1 MQRENIPSEILVST
15 DFARD
20 WRNCWPICVYICRL
34 HQWADTSDFYEDDY
48 IRNQLLDKLWTTYAR
63 RFWKRKKTVTLGELL
78 HVARSKKQFIDN
90 WNNTVPTKQI
100 TRLMQGVASWM
111 ETRIPGR
118 KRCALAVYRK
128 DSSVK
133 TKSALCVVRLAG
145 NVVKQAI
152 SKLNALNSMGLILDQ
167 GH

>member
-1 MQRENIPSEILVST
+1 
-15 DFARD
+15 
-20 WRNCWPICVYICRL
+20 
-34 HQWADTSDFYEDDY
+34 
-48 IRNQLLDKLWTTYAR
+48 
-63 RFWKRKKTVTLGELL
+63 
-78 HVARSKKQFIDN
+78 
-90 WNNTVPTKQI
+90 
-100 TRLMQGVASWM
+100 M

-167 GH
+167 GHPRVDMTEGVPVDRIEMDVGVEDERQTL